1 MKGKFL
7 AIGSAVAAVLVLS
20 VSLSSTTEQSQDAT
34 PNRAPRTADEFDEM
48 FSDLSNWG
56 RWGADDELGAFNLI
70 TPAKRR
76 QAAALVRNG
85 ISVSLSHNPM
95 TEVAEDNPVPFGHV
109 MSENFRADTFH
120 FTYHGYAISHIDALC
135 HFQYKGMLYN
145 GIPMGVNSEKGC
157 GKLGIQNLKNGIV
170 TRGILI
176 DIPRLKGVPY
186 LEPSTPIYLED
197 IEAWEQKAGVKVSA
211 GDAIF
216 LLTGRWARRAALG
229 PWTLSGNAAGFHASV
244 GPWIKARDVAF
255 VGSDSATDVQ
265 PSRVEGLDLPLHT
278 FLIAGLGINI
288 LDNMDL
294 EALAATAAKAN
305 RWEFMLTIG
314 PIPVTGGTGSPVNAL
329 AIF

>member
-1 MKGKFL
+1 MKGRFL
-7 AIGSAVAAVLVLS
+7 ATGSAVAGVLVLS

-34 PNRAPRTADEFDEM
+34 PNRAPRTADEFDAM

-76 QAAALVRNG
+76 QAATLVRNG

-95 TEVAEDNPVPFGHV
+95 TEVAEDNPAPFEHV
-109 MSENFRADTFH
+109 MSENFRADTFR

-176 DIPRLKGVPY
+176 DMPRLKGVPY
-186 LEPSTPIYLED
+186 LEPSTPIYPED